1 MSTAGGALYG
11 KMQMSFSSL
20 NGELLEELNVN
31 ISRKL
36 KFLVTL
42 IQCSSPE
49 KQKDM
54 GAERDRW
61 GVRHMAV
68 CSLSQ
73 VTPSGCSLSPCPL
86 PVYVL
91 TAL

>member
-1 MSTAGGALYG
+1 M
-11 KMQMSFSSL
+11 
-20 NGELLEELNVN
+20 EELNVN

-36 KFLVTL
+36 DFLVTL

-49 KQKDM
+49 KQKVM
-54 GAERDRW
+54 AAKRRLVWKRDHW
-61 GVRHMAV
+61 GVRHIAV

-91 TAL
+91 TTL